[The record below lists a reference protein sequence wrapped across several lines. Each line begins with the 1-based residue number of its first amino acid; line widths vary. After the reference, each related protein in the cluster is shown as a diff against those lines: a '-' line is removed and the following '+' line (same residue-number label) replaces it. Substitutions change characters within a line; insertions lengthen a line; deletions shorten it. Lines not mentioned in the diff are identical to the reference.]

1 MTLPLCSFS
10 LIDLLQGSGQ
20 ICGMMNI
27 MVMMVVIGMMI
38 MKINFLIGMM
48 DIKNGR
54 LKKPQLKKS
63 YYPLLG
69 IHQGGGIGA
78 CKKTKKRER
87 KIVDINMDLFCVW

>member
-1 MTLPLCSFS
+1 
-10 LIDLLQGSGQ
+10 
-20 ICGMMNI
+20 
-27 MVMMVVIGMMI
+27 
-38 MKINFLIGMM
+38 M

-78 CKKTKKRER
+78 CQKTKKRER